1 MSDRARLFSKYLFLP
16 LTILFVI
23 VLFYFHHLESRKI
36 FSAGILPLQEANSLP
51 APPTPTLL
59 LDQGAVLLFN
69 GVPLPYD
76 QGNQVY
82 YLSQNMNTDAWQG
95 ALSLSVPDGELFFL
109 EDPFLLDKSA
119 AISSCHVF
127 SLYARIGDAYQIL
140 PVMVTGLPLISL
152 TSSWSEEPVYDPDL
166 EPDDY
171 FFNSE
176 TRYYGTVTI
185 FNANPETGKCQTVLS
200 PVTFH
205 ERGASSTAYGR
216 KKNYSIKLLEED
228 GTKNERFLFDIGT
241 HAKWKLITMFND
253 GSKIRDM
260 TSLTL
265 WNEIAALQSDFM
277 EYSAEMTYCEVI
289 VDGRYNGLCGV
300 LSPIDEDTLQL
311 KDGDSLYKLVEFG
324 GPSQS
329 AFEYS
334 LRNNFNVAYPVRLR
348 YPEDPEKIQAGW
360 MPMQEYLT
368 YAYWTPNAHA
378 YMSLLD
384 MRNIADFHIFIQA
397 VAAADNQ
404 SKNTYMVSRRQPD
417 GRYITY
423 ILPWDLNYTFG
434 EIWTQEPE
442 KLYVTFDED
451 PTVIYAES
459 CIRQLF
465 DENIYG
471 ANDLLK
477 QRYLTYRQDIL
488 TEEHIIS
495 IMEENIALLVD
506 SGALARDT
514 ALCPDSG
521 NTADLTQ
528 TKQFVR
534 NRLAFLDD
542 YFLNGAKDS

>member
-1 MSDRARLFSKYLFLP
+1 MHDRTRLFSQYLFLP
-16 LTILFVI
+16 LTIIFLI
-23 VLFYFHHLESRKI
+23 VLFYFFHIDSNKVLNTAILSVQDAASL
-36 FSAGILPLQEANSLP
+36 SAPSDP
-51 APPTPTLL
+51 SLL
-59 LDQGAVLLFN
+59 LRHGASLLFN
-69 GVPLPYD
+69 GSPLPYD
-76 QGNQVY
+76 RDNNVY
-82 YLSQNMNTDAWQG
+82 YLSQNLNTDAWQG
-95 ALSLSVPDGELFFL
+95 AISLSVPDAELYFL
-109 EDPFLLDKSA
+109 EDAFLSDKSA
-119 AISSCHVF
+119 AINSCHIF
-127 SLYARIGDAYQIL
+127 TLYARIGDSYQIL
-140 PVMVTGLPLISL
+140 PLTVTGLPLISL

-176 TRYYGTVTI
+176 TRYYGNVTI
-185 FNANPETGKCQTVLS
+185 FNANPETGKCRTLS
-200 PVTFH
+200 SLVTFH

-216 KKNYSIKLLEED
+216 KKNYSIKLLDPD
-228 GTKNERFLFDIGT
+228 GSKNEQYLFDIGT

-253 GSKIRDM
+253 SSKIRDM

-265 WNEIAALQSDFM
+265 WNEIASMQPDFM

-300 LSPIDEDTLQL
+300 LSPIDEDTLDL

-348 YPEDPEKIQAGW
+348 YPKDPEKFQAGW
-360 MPMQEYLT
+360 MPMQQYLT
-368 YAYWTPNAHA
+368 YAYWTPDAHA

-397 VAAADNQ
+397 VSAADNQ

-434 EIWTQEPE
+434 EVWTQEPE
-442 KLYVTFDED
+442 KLYVTFDDD
-451 PTVIYAES
+451 PTIIYAES

-471 ANDLLK
+471 ADDLLK

-488 TEEHIIS
+488 SDEHIIS
-495 IMEENIALLVD
+495 VMEENMALLVN

-514 ALCPDSG
+514 VLCPDSQ

-534 NRLAFLDD
+534 ERMAFLDN
-542 YFLNGAKDS
+542 YFLN